1 MQIRDARPEDWPAVW
16 AFAQPVVASGEHF
29 VWESDTPEEVLRAF
43 WIEREAPSS
52 ALVAVIEDR
61 ADMDRAGESSADMDR
76 AGEGSTGQDGPG
88 ASGSSGG
95 RVAGIAAI
103 QPNHAGRGSHIANA
117 GFMVDPAVRGQGVG
131 RALGEAALARARAD
145 GFTAMQFNA
154 VVATNTPAV
163 DLWHS
168 LGFRTLAVLP
178 GTFRHPVQGLVGMH
192 LMFREL

>member
-16 AFAQPVVASGEHF
+16 AFARPIVASGEHF
-29 VWESDTPEEVLRAF
+29 VWDADTPEERLRAY
-43 WIEREAPSS
+43 WIEKEAPAS
-52 ALVAVIEDR
+52 ALVAVIED
-61 ADMDRAGESSADMDR
+61 G
-76 AGEGSTGQDGPG
+76 TGDDGTP
-88 ASGSSGG
+88 AG
-95 RVAGIAAI
+95 RVAGIAEI
-103 QPNHAGRGSHIANA
+103 HPNQPGRGSHIANA
-117 GFMVDPAVRGQGVG
+117 GFMVDPAVRGQGLG

-154 VVATNTPAV
+154 VVATNTRAV

-178 GTFRHPVQGLVGMH
+178 ETFHHPARGLVGMH